1 MKDALLFLLRHIPF
15 NTSHLYNSMLI
26 EEHLNKKKFILIL
39 NGKINAHVQ
48 KHSKLIYWDAFFIH
62 KPFLSNSPTCI
73 SLYIYLGAILMTG
86 NTHPLVGRRGW

>member
-48 KHSKLIYWDAFFIH
+48 KHSKLIY
-62 KPFLSNSPTCI
+62 
-73 SLYIYLGAILMTG
+73 
-86 NTHPLVGRRGW
+86 